1 MFPMYITINRHL
13 RNFYVIISAAK
24 CCIMSVNQI
33 ENWNHLIGWIK
44 IDFSPN
50 KTVIEL
56 KLAFLLPLHGL
67 NQSPFKGI
75 VCFKCTDAK

>member
-1 MFPMYITINRHL
+1 MYITINRHL
-13 RNFYVIISAAK
+13 RDFYVIISAAK
-24 CCIMSVNQI
+24 CFIMSVNQI

-56 KLAFLLPLHGL
+56 KLGVIQTSFGLLASHYVLSFCLYTG
-67 NQSPFKGI
+67 
-75 VCFKCTDAK
+75 